1 MKKLA
6 ALFTASAQE
15 FKKVRTICMCGV
27 FAALAIVLSYV
38 TSIQISE
45 HLKVGFSGLPN
56 EFVDFMFGPA
66 VGSIFAAALDI
77 LKFLLKPTGGFIP
90 GLTLNAFLAGLI
102 YGVFLYRK
110 PISFWRILAAKLTV
124 GLVINVV
131 LGTYWL
137 SGYYGWPYWSRLP
150 DRILS
155 NVIAWPV
162 DTVLLYVLLKAFE
175 RAGLFRTA
183 GIVGPGKKRQDAGTP
198 GPEKKG

>member
-1 MKKLA
+1 MKKIV

-15 FKKVRTICMCGV
+15 FRSVRTVCMCGV

-38 TSIQISE
+38 ASIQVSD
-45 HLKVGFSGLPN
+45 HLKIGFSGLPN

-66 VGSIFAAALDI
+66 VGSVFAAALDV
-77 LKFLLKPTGGFIP
+77 LKFLLRPTGGWIP

-102 YGVFLYRK
+102 YGMFLYRK
-110 PISFWRILAAKLTV
+110 PIRFWRILLAKLVV

-137 SGYYGWPYWSRLP
+137 SLYYGWPYWARMP

-155 NVIAWPV
+155 NVITWPV
-162 DTVLLYVLLKAFE
+162 DTVLLYALLRAFE
-175 RAGLFRTA
+175 RAGLFRSV
-183 GIVGPGKKRQDAGTP
+183 GIFPAGKKKA
-198 GPEKKG
+198 